1 MSKEQQSVSRRDFLK
16 RSAVVSAGAVPAASM
31 LSACSKMLGDRY
43 GLTAREVDV
52 FVLLAQG
59 RTQTRI
65 EKELTLSKST
75 VKTHMGSIFLKLG
88 VHSKQEIIDLVFCD
102 PENDEVSSW
111 ASDGES
117 ASNGITVG

>member
-1 MSKEQQSVSRRDFLK
+1 MSKEQESVSRRDFLK
-16 RSAVVSAGAVPAASM
+16 RSAVVGAGAVAAASM

-75 VKTHMGSIFLKLG
+75 VKTHMGNIFLKLG
-88 VHSKQEIIDLVFCD
+88 VRSKQEIIDLVFCD
-102 PENDEVSSW
+102 SENDEVSSW
-111 ASDGES
+111 ASDGENTP
-117 ASNGITVG
+117 NGVTSG